1 MKVEEWLK
9 DLEYD
14 SDGICITKNRIVV
27 LDIKGWFTLVD
38 TFNNENLAAVF
49 QDEIGKF
56 VLEAINEKLKNDK
69 FKKKILDKIEKD
81 LIDNSIE

>member
-14 SDGICITKNRIVV
+14 SDGICITKNNIVV

-56 VLEAINEKLKNDK
+56 VLEAINEKLQSEKNKQNLVDDEL
-69 FKKKILDKIEKD
+69 FLNIANI
-81 LIDNSIE
+81 